1 LEKGPAGSRLSLSE
15 HLLVSEIFRPK
26 PGILCDLCQ
35 RCRPDFLIVV
45 KAEREVSPA
54 GPLQLPVRADLLF

>member
-1 LEKGPAGSRLSLSE
+1 MRLRPSYALSISE
-15 HLLVSEIFRPK
+15 HLLVSEIFGTE

-45 KAEREVSPA
+45 KQNVKFRHPGFCSF
-54 GPLQLPVRADLLF
+54 L